1 MHNGGIADFHLMKR
15 RLQKE
20 LPDVAFDMVQGNTGM
35 SLECIRLSTR
45 TPWHSLD
52 SEWAFALFLSKV
64 SYLFLGIL
72 RSHSDRGGQLP
83 DCNARSFTSETLRK
97 AMAETIATLN
107 DYAEEFN
114 VIEVRIL

>member
-15 RLQKE
+15 HLQKE

-35 SLECIRLSTR
+35 SPECIRPSTR

-72 RSHSDRGGQLP
+72 HSDRGRDSFPTAMPG
-83 DCNARSFTSETLRK
+83 RSRPKRCEKPWLRR
-97 AMAETIATLN
+97 L
-107 DYAEEFN
+107 
-114 VIEVRIL
+114 RR